1 MALRWNHVL
10 GGGEILLL
18 TTWTIDGNQIAVL
31 TTTPAVI
38 IKDDRF
44 AVNKSEV
51 ATLIF
56 KNVSVSEDVTIQ
68 CAVQTNKGTWK
79 YKIRVEIT
87 GERKLNFFFL
97 DCYPGCHSLAF

>member
-1 MALRWNHVL
+1 M
-10 GGGEILLL
+10 LLL
-18 TTWTIDGNQIAVL
+18 TSWTIDGNQIAAL
-31 TTTPAVI
+31 TTAPALI

-51 ATLIF
+51 ATLII
-56 KNVSVSEDVTIQ
+56 KNVSDMKDVTVQCSVQTSED
-68 CAVQTNKGTWK
+68 NWK

-97 DCYPGCHSLAF
+97 TVTLGAIH

>member
-1 MALRWNHVL
+1 MLNGSFDVALRWNYVL

-18 TTWTIDGNQIAVL
+18 TSWTIDGNQIAVL

-38 IKDDRF
+38 ITDDRF

-79 YKIRVEIT
+79 YKIRMEIT
-87 GERKLNFFFL
+87 GEKPFHCCYNF
-97 DCYPGCHSLAF
+97 

>member
-1 MALRWNHVL
+1 MALRWNYVL
-10 GGGEILLL
+10 GGGEMLLL
-18 TTWTIDGNQIAVL
+18 TSWTIGVNQIAAL
-31 TTTPAVI
+31 TTAPAVI

-56 KNVSVSEDVTIQ
+56 KNVSVSEDVIIQ
-68 CAVQTNKGTWK
+68 CAVQTSEDTWK

-87 GERKLNFFFL
+87 GEKPFHCCFNF
-97 DCYPGCHSLAF
+97 

>member
-1 MALRWNHVL
+1 MALRWNFVL
-10 GGGEILLL
+10 GGSEILLL
-18 TTWTIDGNQIAVL
+18 TSWTIGGNQIAVL

-38 IKDDRF
+38 ITDDRF

-56 KNVSVSEDVTIQ
+56 KNVSDIKDVTVQCSVLTSED
-68 CAVQTNKGTWK
+68 TWK

-87 GERKLNFFFL
+87 GERKLNFFL
-97 DCYPGCHSLAF
+97 LTVTLGAIH

>member
-1 MALRWNHVL
+1 MALRWNFVL

-18 TTWTIDGNQIAVL
+18 TTWSIDGKQIAAL
-31 TTTPAVI
+31 TISPAVI

-51 ATLIF
+51 ATLII
-56 KNVSVSEDVTIQ
+56 KNVSDMKDVTVQ
-68 CAVQTNKGTWK
+68 CAVQTSGDIWK

-97 DCYPGCHSLAF
+97 TVTLGAIH

>member
-1 MALRWNHVL
+1 MALRWNYVL
-10 GGGEILLL
+10 GGDEVLLL
-18 TTWTIDGNQIAVL
+18 TSWTIGVNQIAAL
-31 TTTPAVI
+31 TTAPAVI

-51 ATLIF
+51 ATLVF

-68 CAVQTNKGTWK
+68 CAVQTSEDTWK

-97 DCYPGCHSLAF
+97 TVTLGAIH

>member
-1 MALRWNHVL
+1 MALRWNYVL
-10 GGGEILLL
+10 GDGEMLLL
-18 TTWTIDGNQIAVL
+18 TRWTIGVNQIAAL
-31 TTTPAVI
+31 TTAPAVI

-68 CAVQTNKGTWK
+68 CAVQTSEDTWK

-87 GERKLNFFFL
+87 GEKPFHCCYNF
-97 DCYPGCHSLAF
+97 

>member
-1 MALRWNHVL
+1 MALRWNYVL
-10 GGGEILLL
+10 GGDEVLLL
-18 TTWTIDGNQIAVL
+18 TSWTIGVNQIAAL
-31 TTTPAVI
+31 TTAPAVI

-51 ATLIF
+51 ATLVF

-68 CAVQTNKGTWK
+68 CAVQTSEDTWK

-87 GERKLNFFFL
+87 GEKPFHCCYNF
-97 DCYPGCHSLAF
+97 